1 MREVDRIFNSM
12 VGKCETAPY
21 RYYDYLESDGRQFI
35 NDIGMYNTL
44 DSEYEVV
51 FDTNESGWL
60 FGNAETNG
68 NPASCGIYCN
78 SSGVIRFAQAYAT
91 GLNLVG
97 RHRVI
102 INKDGFTI
110 DDTQYQYAKVVTSVS
125 RATLMLFFAS
135 GSTIRFKGKMEYFIH
150 RQSGVVVQDFRPAV
164 RNADGVSGM
173 HDVLNDV
180 FKPSS
185 TNVNFLYGNF

>member
-21 RYYDYLESDGRQFI
+21 RYYDYLESDGRQYI
-35 NDIGMYNTL
+35 SDIGTYNTL

-51 FDTNESGWL
+51 FDSNEPGWA
-60 FGNAETNG
+60 FGSAGTNG
-68 NPASCGIYCN
+68 KPVSCGISCG

-102 INKDGFTI
+102 LNKDGYTI
-110 DDTQYQYAKVVTSVS
+110 DDVHYHYAQAVTSVAS
-125 RATLMLFFAS
+125 ATLMLFFAS
-135 GSTIRFKGKMEYFIH
+135 GSTLSFKGKMEYFVH

-164 RNADGVSGM
+164 RRADGVPGM
-173 HDVLNDV
+173 HDVVNDV
-180 FKPSS
+180 FKPSD
-185 TNVNFLYGNF
+185 TNANFLYGNF